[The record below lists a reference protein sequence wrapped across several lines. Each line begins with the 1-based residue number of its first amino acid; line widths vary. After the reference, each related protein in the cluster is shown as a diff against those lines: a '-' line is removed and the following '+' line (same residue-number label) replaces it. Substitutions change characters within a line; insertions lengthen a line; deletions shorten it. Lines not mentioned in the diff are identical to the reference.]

1 MLIFNRVHPGVIL
14 ADELEARNLS
24 ANRLA
29 LDIAVPSGRITDII
43 NGKRGITPDTAYRLG
58 LYFKNAPQFW
68 MNLQNNYDLSI
79 VAEKQ
84 GPRLVERIHAA
95 EEAHAY

>member
-1 MLIFNRVHPGVIL
+1 MKYTKIHPGMIL
-14 ADELEARNLS
+14 ADELEARELS

-29 LDIAVPSGRITDII
+29 LDIGVPSGRITDII
-43 NGKRGITPDTAYRLG
+43 NGKRSITPDTAYRFG
-58 LYFKNAPQFW
+58 LFFKNSPQFW
-68 MNLQNNYDLSI
+68 MNLQTTYDLAL

-84 GPRLVERIHAA
+84 GPALVKRIHLA